1 MNDSCVIIFTKAP
14 IPSFVKTRLVDKSSL
29 NIEQATEL
37 YEAFLM
43 DVIDTTNRYA
53 TEKNYDLIIS
63 YTPQKEL
70 NKIKEVI
77 NRLKESINISN
88 FHLQDGDTFDKR
100 MSSAFSK
107 AFDAGYRNCVTIGGD
122 IPTLRNKHLEK
133 AFEILQN
140 PKYFDEK
147 VMVLGPGIDG
157 GVYLIGLCKDTNF
170 NFKDVFQRRG
180 KIDISLSEI
189 RKRAELMSIRLLEI
203 DTHYDVDT
211 PEDLNKLKIELS
223 KNRELAPYTRSKLT
237 EFNLL

>member
-29 NIEQATEL
+29 NIDQATEL

-53 TEKNYDLIIS
+53 IENNYDLIIS
-63 YTPQKEL
+63 YTPQREL
-70 NKIKEVI
+70 NKIKELI
-77 NRLKESINISN
+77 YRLEKPINISN
-88 FHLQDGDTFDKR
+88 FDFQFGDTFDER

-107 AFDAGYRNCVTIGGD
+107 AFDAGYQNCVTIGGD
-122 IPTLRNKHLEK
+122 MPTLRNEHLEK
-133 AFEILQN
+133 AFDILQN

-157 GVYLIGLCKDTNF
+157 GVYLIGLRKETNF
-170 NFKDVFQRRG
+170 NFNGVFQRRG

-189 RKRAELMSIRLLEI
+189 RKRAELMSITLLEI

-211 PEDLNKLKIELS
+211 QEDLKKLKIELS
-223 KNRELAPYTRSKLT
+223 KNLELAPYTRVKLT